1 MRTAFIVLALATV
14 CFAAAIEKTADEKA
28 DSVIPV
34 AVTYDSDASVSD
46 VAANAPLS
54 RSKRA
59 PLLLA
64 KLKLA
69 KLGLLGL
76 GALKVAKVAKVAV
89 LGAGVVGI
97 AGLAGRGGGN
107 NGGGNYHGGSSYN
120 GGASYSGGYSQQ
132 QPQVYHATVV
142 HQSAPAPVQVPHQTY
157 GPASFS
163 AHKEYVVSYNQG

>member
-14 CFAAAIEKTADEKA
+14 CFAAAIENTADEKV
-28 DSVIPV
+28 DTVIPV
-34 AVTYDSDASVSD
+34 AVTYDSDAAVSD
-46 VAANAPLS
+46 VAADAPLT

-89 LGAGVVGI
+89 LGAGAIGI
-97 AGLAGRGGGN
+97 AGLASRAGGNGGGH
-107 NGGGNYHGGSSYN
+107 GGGNYNNYN
-120 GGASYSGGYSQQ
+120 GGASS
-132 QPQVYHATVV
+132 PPVYHATVV
-142 HQSAPAPVQVPHQTY
+142 SQPQAPVQVPHQSY
-157 GPASFS
+157 GPPSYS
-163 AHKEYVVSYNQG
+163 SQREYVVTYQG

>member
-14 CFAAAIEKTADEKA
+14 CFAAAIEKTAEEQV

-34 AVTYDSDASVSD
+34 AVTYDSDVSASD
-46 VAANAPLS
+46 VAANAPLA

-64 KLKLA
+64 KLKIA

-89 LGAGVVGI
+89 LGAGAIGI
-97 AGLAGRGGGN
+97 AGLASRGG
-107 NGGGNYHGGSSYN
+107 NGGGASQQSSGSYN
-120 GGASYSGGYSQQ
+120 SYNSGASS
-132 QPQVYHATVV
+132 PQVYHATVV
-142 HQSAPAPVQVPHQTY
+142 SQPQAPVQVPHQTY
-157 GPASFS
+157 GAPASYT
-163 AHKEYVVSYNQG
+163 AHKEYVVSYNQK